1 MDGGW
6 KEGYWES
13 WTRMA
18 MGMKPSPWVTCRLI
32 SWMLEFIV
40 GDKSE
45 KKNPLRWDKVV
56 LNLPGDPNYRPDMPR
71 VYKWNEVLQSIACDI
86 KVFVD
91 DCRIIGPTMEDT
103 IRATHRLE
111 SRMSYLGIQDAT
123 RKRRRITQRPGEWT
137 GSIVQD

>member
-1 MDGGW
+1 
-6 KEGYWES
+6 
-13 WTRMA
+13 
-18 MGMKPSPWVTCRLI
+18 
-32 SWMLEFIV
+32 
-40 GDKSE
+40 
-45 KKNPLRWDKVV
+45 
-56 LNLPGDPNYRPDMPR
+56 MPR

-137 GSIVQD
+137 GSIVVAVEGVGLFVTISKKMW